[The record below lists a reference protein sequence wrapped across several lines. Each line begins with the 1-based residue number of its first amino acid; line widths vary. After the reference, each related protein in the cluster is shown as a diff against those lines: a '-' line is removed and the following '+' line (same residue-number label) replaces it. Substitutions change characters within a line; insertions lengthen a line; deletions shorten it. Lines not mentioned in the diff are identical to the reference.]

1 MTGIVCFFLVLCSV
15 SDIRKKEIPLSVV
28 ITAFVLAAGFTVW
41 EIGKGE
47 RSLAEAGISQ
57 LPGLFFLIMAFCT
70 KEKVGY
76 GDGMLL
82 LISGLCLG
90 FYQCFFGLCI
100 ALLCSSVTSIILL
113 ALHRAD
119 RDSGIAFAPFLAIGT
134 GVLFFV

>member
-1 MTGIVCFFLVLCSV
+1 MTGIVCLFLVICSV
-15 SDIRKKEIPLSVV
+15 PDIRKKELPLSVV
-28 ITAFVLAAGFTVW
+28 ITALAFAAGYAAWQV
-41 EIGKGE
+41 GKGG
-47 RSLAEAGISQ
+47 RSLAEAGISL
-57 LPGLFFLIMAFCT
+57 LPGVFFLIMAFCT

-100 ALLCSSVTSIILL
+100 ALCCSSVTSIVLL
-113 ALHRAD
+113 ALHRAE
-119 RDSGIAFAPFLAIGT
+119 RDSGIAFAPFLAVGT